1 MLSIYINPAFKMI
14 TVGHPVAF
22 AVGILGI
29 RMLTAGSFLEDA
41 LHYLIF
47 SQIISTV

>member
-1 MLSIYINPAFKMI
+1 MI

-29 RMLTAGSFLEDA
+29 CMLTAGSFLEDA
-41 LHYLIF
+41 ALFNFLTDY
-47 SQIISTV
+47 